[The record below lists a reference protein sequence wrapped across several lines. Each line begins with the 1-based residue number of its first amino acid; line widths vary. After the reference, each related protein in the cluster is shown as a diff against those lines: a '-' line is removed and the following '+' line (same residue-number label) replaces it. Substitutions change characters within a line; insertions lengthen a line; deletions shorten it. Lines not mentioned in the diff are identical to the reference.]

1 MKRDASPKGR
11 SITARILTM
20 LVLSIL
26 GMSSQATPI
35 VTVSA
40 ANNLNLHVGDV
51 VQFDVKVAGPLD
63 YSNMDL
69 TLFFGV
75 PNFLRDW
82 SPQGFDL
89 GSGFGVCLAPC
100 VGVGEYSGGVRYV
113 SIASVLP
120 PTVDY
125 HFFYTATVDAP
136 GSEYLSVLGAES
148 GYSSING
155 GYFAVPLSRAL
166 VSVEAT
172 TRESVPEPAT
182 LALLG
187 FGIAGLGWEKR
198 RNKKSNLIKY

>member
-1 MKRDASPKGR
+1 MKRDIPPKGR

-35 VTVSA
+35 VTVSSP
-40 ANNLNLHVGDV
+40 NNLNALHVGDTV
-51 VQFDVKVAGPLD
+51 RFDVNVAGPLD

-69 TLFFGV
+69 TLFFGI
-75 PNFLRDW
+75 PNFFHDW
-82 SPQGFDL
+82 TPQGFDL
-89 GSGFGVCLAPC
+89 GSGSGICLAPC
-100 VGVGEYSGGVRYV
+100 IGVGEYSGGVRYV

-125 HFFYTATVDAP
+125 DFFYTATVSAP
-136 GSEYLSVLGAES
+136 GSEYISVLGAES
-148 GYSSING
+148 GYSPING
-155 GYFAVPLSRAL
+155 AYFIVPLSRAL
-166 VSVEAT
+166 AGVEAT

-187 FGIAGLGWEKR
+187 LGVASMGWVKR
-198 RNKKSNLIKY
+198 RKG